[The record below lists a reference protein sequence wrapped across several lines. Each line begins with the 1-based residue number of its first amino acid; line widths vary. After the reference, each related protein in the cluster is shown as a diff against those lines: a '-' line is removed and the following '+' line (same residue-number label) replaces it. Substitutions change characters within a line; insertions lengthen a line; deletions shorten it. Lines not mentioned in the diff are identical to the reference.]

1 MTMCDTELLI
11 DYLYG
16 ELAAD
21 QRHTFDLHLKSCADC
36 RREIDGMRAT
46 RTTLQSWAPPEPD
59 LSFEVVR
66 AQRSESRA
74 SQRGESFR
82 KWWGLSPAWGLAA
95 AAMLVGALSAA
106 IANVEVTYGGGD
118 LTVRTGWNRAPVAQ
132 AQGAAA
138 AEDPAALRR
147 ELIAV
152 SDRLA
157 RAERLLADQ
166 NKTNVSTNAVPG
178 RMTDAEI
185 ARFVR
190 HMINQSEERQQSVL
204 ARQILQ
210 INRDVETAR
219 RTDFD
224 RLGRGMVEIQRTAVE
239 TFQRQKVLE
248 DHLLRVGLQR

>member
-1 MTMCDTELLI
+1 MCETELLI

-16 ELAAD
+16 ELAPD
-21 QRHTFDLHLKSCADC
+21 ERHKFDLHLKSCADC

-46 RTTLQSWAPPEPD
+46 RTTLQSWAPSEPD

-66 AQRSESRA
+66 APQRSES
-74 SQRGESFR
+74 R

-95 AAMLVGALSAA
+95 AMLVGAVSAA
-106 IANVEVTYGGGD
+106 IANVEVTIGGSG
-118 LTVRTGWNRAPVAQ
+118 LTVKSGWNRNAVAQ
-132 AQGAAA
+132 VQESTTSDDA
-138 AEDPAALRR
+138 AALRR
-147 ELIAV
+147 EIVAL

-157 RAERLLADQ
+157 RAEGLLGQQDT
-166 NKTNVSTNAVPG
+166 TNVTATDPVPG

-190 HMINQSEERQQSVL
+190 HMINQSEERQQTVL

-210 INRDVETAR
+210 INRDQETAR

-239 TFQRQKVLE
+239 TFQRQKAIE

>member
-1 MTMCDTELLI
+1 MCETELLI

-16 ELAAD
+16 ELAPD
-21 QRHTFDLHLKSCADC
+21 ERHKFDLHLKSCADC

-66 AQRSESRA
+66 APQRSES
-74 SQRGESFR
+74 R

-95 AAMLVGALSAA
+95 AAMLVGAVSAA
-106 IANVEVTYGGGD
+106 IANVEVTIGGSG
-118 LTVRTGWNRAPVAQ
+118 LTVKSGWNRNAVAQ
-132 AQGAAA
+132 VQESTTSDDA
-138 AEDPAALRR
+138 AALRR
-147 ELIAV
+147 EIVAL

-157 RAERLLADQ
+157 RAEGLLAQQD
-166 NKTNVSTNAVPG
+166 KTNVTATDPVPG

-190 HMINQSEERQQSVL
+190 HMINQSEERQQTVL

-210 INRDVETAR
+210 INRDQETAR

-239 TFQRQKVLE
+239 TFQRQKAIE

>member
-1 MTMCDTELLI
+1 MCETELLI

-16 ELAAD
+16 ELAPD
-21 QRHTFDLHLKSCADC
+21 ERHKFDLHLKSCADC

-66 AQRSESRA
+66 APQRGESRA
-74 SQRGESFR
+74 SQRDRSR

-95 AAMLVGALSAA
+95 AAMLVGAVSAA
-106 IANVEVTYGGGD
+106 VANVEVTIGGGG
-118 LTVRTGWNRAPVAQ
+118 LTVKSGWNRNEVAQ
-132 AQGAAA
+132 VQASTASDDAT
-138 AEDPAALRR
+138 ALRR
-147 ELIAV
+147 EIVAL

-157 RAERLLADQ
+157 RAEGLLAQ
-166 NKTNVSTNAVPG
+166 QGKTNVSVTDAVPG

-190 HMINQSEERQQSVL
+190 HMINQSEERQQTVL

-210 INRDVETAR
+210 INRDQETAR

-239 TFQRQKVLE
+239 TFQRQKALE